1 MPTVIGDP
9 NLQQLNGIQPNN
21 TIPFYGPIPPNGSQP
36 CPTPMTSSMPPNYES
51 LQQQQ
56 QQKPSN
62 DDINNPSKTNTNHI
76 SYPRDSFNLRNY

>member
-1 MPTVIGDP
+1 MVQMPTVIGDP

-21 TIPFYGPIPPNGSQP
+21 GITFYGPMPPNGSQP
-36 CPTPMTSSMPPNYES
+36 CSTPMTSSMPPNYES
-51 LQQQQ
+51 LQ

-76 SYPRDSFNLRNY
+76 SYPRDSFYFQNY